1 MKNRLALFIF
11 VFYFGSAVAGLAQDF
26 SYTYPQEE
34 GMELNYMSSDYPTY
48 YPSYYPPV
56 YWPYPFVPAK
66 YEVQAA
72 KERLWAN
79 KYLNPN
85 SVKWQ
90 VQATKERLWMI
101 RHACPACWQ
110 EQEYSWTDQNSLW
123 ERKYSRMGGAGEER
137 NSIWG
142 DDRFDMEVPST
153 WEIER
158 RLGTDLS

>member
-1 MKNRLALFIF
+1 MKSSLALFII

-26 SYTYPQEE
+26 SYTSPYGP
-34 GMELNYMSSDYPTY
+34 GNELNYMSSDYSTY
-48 YPSYYPPV
+48 YPPA
-56 YWPYPFVPAK
+56 YWPYPYVPAK
-66 YEVQAA
+66 CQVQAA

-90 VQATKERLWMI
+90 VQATKERLWMV
-101 RHACPACWQ
+101 RHACPTCWQ
-110 EQEYSWTDQNSLW
+110 EQEYAWTDHNSLW

-137 NSIWG
+137 NRIQG

-158 RLGTDLS
+158 RLGNDLS